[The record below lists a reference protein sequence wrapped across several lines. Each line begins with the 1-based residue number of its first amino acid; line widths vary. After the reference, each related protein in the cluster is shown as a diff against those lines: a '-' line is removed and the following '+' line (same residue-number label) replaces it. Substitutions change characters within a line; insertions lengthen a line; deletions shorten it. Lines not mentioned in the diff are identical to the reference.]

1 LYLSKKPEKI
11 KEKEQFAKDS
21 SPNQTCNKRNRKEM
35 WKDEGIT
42 STKGGG
48 LMSMGMHACGR
59 YTWAWCQ
66 SGKHGMVTGHGELMS
81 MGMDMSMSMSIGMGG
96 GRLPGKVE
104 RLEEGRELARR

>member
-1 LYLSKKPEKI
+1 
-11 KEKEQFAKDS
+11 
-21 SPNQTCNKRNRKEM
+21 M

-66 SGKHGMVTGHGELMS
+66 SGKHGMVIGHGELMS
-81 MGMDMSMSMSIGMGG
+81 NEHRHGG
-96 GRLPGKVE
+96 GEATRKG
-104 RLEEGRELARR
+104 